1 MTSPEVERAV
11 LCAHCERGVGR
22 EVLEPSSAVLQTAA
36 DHAAYGAR
44 VSATSP
50 SRGPG
55 TKKPDVTFT
64 CDTGLIMIPQY
75 IDRVSQAQTQ
85 GGGIRPLVGKT
96 TFTCLLGFETRS

>member
-1 MTSPEVERAV
+1 M
-11 LCAHCERGVGR
+11 
-22 EVLEPSSAVLQTAA
+22 LEPSSAVLQTAA
-36 DHAAYGAR
+36 DRCDGAR

-85 GGGIRPLVGKT
+85 GGGIRPLVGET
-96 TFTCLLGFETRS
+96 TFACLFGFETRS